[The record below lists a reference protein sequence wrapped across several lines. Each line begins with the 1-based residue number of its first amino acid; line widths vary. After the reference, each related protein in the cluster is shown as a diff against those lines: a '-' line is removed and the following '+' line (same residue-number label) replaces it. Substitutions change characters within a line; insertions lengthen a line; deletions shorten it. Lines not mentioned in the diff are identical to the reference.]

1 MENLI
6 NNLLIKKKKI
16 YILQKKIL
24 QQSLEDYKKIHQI
37 NCINLIETSS
47 DASDEKQ
54 VVNDNQPEENSE
66 DVINLIET
74 SSDAS
79 DEKQVVND
87 NQPEENSEDVIN
99 LIETS
104 SEASDEKQVVNDNQS
119 EENSEGVINLIEA
132 SDEKKLT
139 CDQPDTD
146 EVSLA
151 YISDDE
157 HLVIKA
163 KTTKRKKKKKKE
175 KNKDEIHKN
184 NA

>member
-37 NCINLIETSS
+37 NC
-47 DASDEKQ
+47 
-54 VVNDNQPEENSE
+54 
-66 DVINLIET
+66 INLIET